1 MEDNRQE
8 NAMVTILGSGS
19 SDPAFA
25 KGKTYGY
32 GEFIEMMKR
41 RCSELENGQKEDLSF
56 SIGLS
61 RENGEHESF
70 KYRYSMARE
79 ADPFPIA
86 ERKAI
91 DGFRFRADF
100 SDDYEKTKREK
111 RIADSQEAFLDEI
124 DAERFRNMKIRTGYF
139 GGMKKER
146 YQNSVSISRS
156 VPKDIKGHIPEMQ
169 DLAPSW
175 ETLNEYRNGKTDADG
190 YTENFYRDLMKS
202 GYAADAK
209 TFEMKEKIARL
220 NALEALR
227 TIAGE
232 SGTVTLLC
240 WEKPGDFCHR
250 HVISEWLGGKSFEEI
265 LRGKAASL
273 DMSDELTVSP
283 ERAFIQESGF
293 PASSDKTGKEDEAVL
308 QQDADTPI
316 KEFRGPYAFLSNMSE
331 GPYKNK
337 KTPVWYHGRQYPCVE
352 TAYQSLRCARK
363 EDAER
368 IAVMN
373 GFDARTAGKDPS
385 LQIRADWNAVRL
397 DVMKELLRSK
407 FYMMKCGEPS
417 IAAKRL
423 DETGDREM
431 SGTLG
436 RLLMEVREENRNRL
450 KGIENANTKSPD
462 AERPTAEDKWSPG
475 DNVLYVIRLTTPES
489 VVTVSGI
496 RAPNYER
503 ALGEAMKKG
512 IDDDMLARLKPGD
525 VKDDVVGIYKT
536 QEDFTAAG
544 HAEEVWKEDRIQSG
558 RPFVIAGIGSREI
571 SDNPE
576 AAEMFR
582 KVFERLN
589 GCLDGNGSG
598 ILLRSGGSE
607 GADMIAET
615 TFKGAKEIILPWTDF
630 NGTHPD
636 ALIYRKDSEA
646 EEIVNRLHP
655 APEKLKTGARK
666 CIERDVWEII
676 GPPNSRRDADAVIC
690 WTPEAKMIGGTAM
703 AMRVAKEKGIPVY
716 NIADP
721 RDLEKLEKD
730 VFTRFSGGKEEKGNP
745 PSVEKDDKP
754 KYRTKADELRAK
766 AIRNLNQQNRK
777 DIETIPF

>member
-1 MEDNRQE
+1 MEDNRQ
-8 NAMVTILGSGS
+8 NNTMVTIFGSGS

-32 GEFIEMMKR
+32 GEFVEMMKR
-41 RCSELENGQKEDLSF
+41 RCSELEDGRKEDLSF
-56 SIGLS
+56 SIALS
-61 RENGEHESF
+61 RENGEQESF
-70 KYRYSMARE
+70 KYQYSMARE

-86 ERKAI
+86 ERMAI
-91 DGFRFRADF
+91 DDFRIRADF
-100 SDDYEKTKREK
+100 ADDYETTKREQ
-111 RIADSQEAFLDEI
+111 RIADGQEAFLDEI
-124 DAERFRNMKIRTGYF
+124 DAERFRGMKIRTGYF

-146 YQNSVSISRS
+146 YQNPVSISRS
-156 VPKDIKGHIPEMQ
+156 MPKDIKGHIPEMQ

-190 YTENFYRDLMKS
+190 YIENFYKDLMKS
-202 GYAADAK
+202 GYAADTR
-209 TFEMKEKIARL
+209 TFGMKEKIARI
-220 NALEALR
+220 NALEALK
-227 TIAGE
+227 TIAGD

-240 WEKPGDFCHR
+240 WEKPGDLCHR
-250 HVISEWLGGKSFEEI
+250 HVIREWLGGKSFEEI
-265 LRGKAASL
+265 LRGKTASL
-273 DMSDELTVSP
+273 DMSDERTISP
-283 ERAFIQESGF
+283 ERAFIQESGLSV
-293 PASSDKTGKEDEAVL
+293 SSVKPEKGDETVP
-308 QQDADTPI
+308 QQDTNDPI

-331 GPYKNK
+331 GPYKDK

-373 GFDARTAGKDPS
+373 GFNARTAGKEPS
-385 LQIRADWNAVRL
+385 LQIRADWNTMRL
-397 DVMKELLRSK
+397 GVMRDLLRSK
-407 FYMMKCGEPS
+407 FYITKDGKPS

-423 DETGDREM
+423 DETGDREIA
-431 SGTLG
+431 GTLG

-450 KGIENANTKSPD
+450 KGIENANTKNPD
-462 AERPTAEDKWSPG
+462 AEQPAPEKRWSPG
-475 DNVLYVIRLTTPES
+475 DDVLYVIRLTTPES
-489 VVTVSGI
+489 VMTVSGI
-496 RAPNYER
+496 KAPNYER

-525 VKDDVVGIYKT
+525 VKDDIVGIYKT

-544 HAEEVWKEDRIQSG
+544 HAEGVQKEDMMQSG
-558 RPFVIAGIGSREI
+558 RPFIIVGIGSREI
-571 SDNPE
+571 SGNPE

-589 GCLDGNGSG
+589 GCLDGNEGG

-636 ALIYRKDSEA
+636 ALVYRKDSEA

-655 APEKLKTGARK
+655 APEKLKIGARK

-721 RDLEKLEKD
+721 RDLERLEKD
-730 VFTRFSGGKEEKGNP
+730 VFSRFSGGKEEKGNP

>member
-1 MEDNRQE
+1 MEDNRQD

-32 GEFIEMMKR
+32 GEFVEMMKR
-41 RCSELENGQKEDLSF
+41 RCSELEDGRKEDLSF
-56 SIGLS
+56 SIALS
-61 RENGEHESF
+61 RENGEQESF
-70 KYRYSMARE
+70 KYQYSMARE

-86 ERKAI
+86 ERMAI
-91 DGFRFRADF
+91 DGFRIRADF
-100 SDDYEKTKREK
+100 ADDYETTKREQ

-124 DAERFRNMKIRTGYF
+124 DAERFRGMKIRTGYF

-175 ETLNEYRNGKTDADG
+175 ETLNEYRNGNIDADG
-190 YTENFYRDLMKS
+190 YTESFYKDLMKS
-202 GYAADAK
+202 GYAADTK
-209 TFEMKEKIARL
+209 IFGMKEKIARI
-220 NALEALR
+220 NALEALK
-227 TIAGE
+227 TIAGD

-240 WEKPGDFCHR
+240 WEKPGDLCHR
-250 HVISEWLGGKSFEEI
+250 HVIREWLGGKSFEEI
-265 LRGKAASL
+265 LRGKTASL
-273 DMSDELTVSP
+273 DMSDERTISP
-283 ERAFIQESGF
+283 ERAFIQESGISV
-293 PASSDKTGKEDEAVL
+293 SSGKPEKGDETVP
-308 QQDADTPI
+308 QQDANDPI

-331 GPYKNK
+331 GPYKDK

-368 IAVMN
+368 IAAMN
-373 GFDARTAGKDPS
+373 GFDAHTAGKEPS
-385 LQIRADWNAVRL
+385 LQIRADWNTMRL
-397 DVMKELLRSK
+397 DVMSDLLRSK
-407 FYMMKCGEPS
+407 FYITKDGKPS

-423 DETGDREM
+423 DETGDREI

-462 AERPTAEDKWSPG
+462 TERPTAEDKWSPG
-475 DNVLYVIRLTTPES
+475 DDVLYVIRLTTPES

-496 RAPNYER
+496 KAPNYER

-512 IDDDMLARLKPGD
+512 IDDDMLTRLKPGD
-525 VKDDVVGIYKT
+525 VKDDIVGIYKT

-544 HAEEVWKEDRIQSG
+544 HAEGVQKEDMMQSG
-558 RPFVIAGIGSREI
+558 RPFIIAGIGSREI

-589 GCLDGNGSG
+589 GCLDRNGAG

-655 APEKLKTGARK
+655 APEKLKIGARK

-690 WTPEAKMIGGTAM
+690 WTPEAKMVGGTAM

-716 NIADP
+716 NVADP
-721 RDLEKLEKD
+721 RD
-730 VFTRFSGGKEEKGNP
+730 FSDGKEEKRNP

-766 AIRNLNQQNRK
+766 AVRNLNQQNRK

>member
-8 NAMVTILGSGS
+8 NAMVTVLDSGS
-19 SDPAFA
+19 SDPVFA

-32 GEFIEMMKR
+32 GEFVEMMKR
-41 RCSELENGQKEDLSF
+41 RCSELRDGQKEELSF
-56 SIGLS
+56 SVRLR
-61 RENGEHESF
+61 RENGEDESV
-70 KYRYSMARE
+70 KYRYSMAHE
-79 ADPFPIA
+79 AVPFPIA
-86 ERKAI
+86 ERMAI
-91 DGFRFRADF
+91 DGFRFRANF
-100 SDDYEKTKREK
+100 SDDYEATKREK
-111 RIADSQEAFLDEI
+111 RIADGQEAFLNEI

-175 ETLNEYRNGKTDADG
+175 ETLNGYKNGKIDADG
-190 YTENFYRDLMKS
+190 YTESFYRDLMKS
-202 GYAADAK
+202 GYAAD
-209 TFEMKEKIARL
+209 TRIFGMKEKIARL
-220 NALEALR
+220 NALEALK
-227 TIAGE
+227 TIAGD
-232 SGTVTLLC
+232 SDTVTLLC
-240 WEKPGDFCHR
+240 WEKPGDLCHR
-250 HVISEWLGGKSFEEI
+250 HVIREWLGGKSFEEI

-273 DMSDELTVSP
+273 DMSDERTISP
-283 ERAFIQESGF
+283 ERAFIQESGLS
-293 PASSDKTGKEDEAVL
+293 ASSVKPEKSDEAVP
-308 QQDADTPI
+308 QQDANDPI

-331 GPYKNK
+331 GPYKDK

-352 TAYQSLRCARK
+352 TAYQSLRCARE

-373 GFDARTAGKDPS
+373 GFDARNAGKDPS
-385 LQIRADWNAVRL
+385 LQIRADWEAVRL
-397 DVMKELLRSK
+397 DVMKDLLRSR
-407 FYMMKCGEPS
+407 FYITKGGKPS

-423 DETGDREM
+423 DETSDREI

-436 RLLMEVREENRNRL
+436 RLLMEVREENRSRL

-462 AERPTAEDKWSPG
+462 TEQPAAEHRWSPG
-475 DNVLYVIRLTTPES
+475 DDVLYVIRLTTPES

-496 RAPNYER
+496 KASNYER

-512 IDDDMLARLKPGD
+512 IDDDMLTRLKPGD
-525 VKDDVVGIYKT
+525 VKDDIVGIYKT
-536 QEDFTAAG
+536 QKDFTAAG
-544 HAEEVWKEDRIQSG
+544 HAEGVRKEDRMQSG
-558 RPFVIAGIGSREI
+558 KPFIIAGIGSRKI
-571 SDNPE
+571 SGNPE
-576 AAEMFR
+576 AAEIFR
-582 KVFERLN
+582 KVFERFN
-589 GCLDGNGSG
+589 GCLDGNRAG

-676 GPPNSRRDADAVIC
+676 GPPNSRRDANAVIC
-690 WTPEAKMIGGTAM
+690 WTPEAKMVGGTAM
-703 AMRVAKEKGIPVY
+703 AMRVAKEKGIPIY

-721 RDLEKLEKD
+721 RDLERLEKD
-730 VFTRFSGGKEEKGNP
+730 VFSRFSSRKEEKRNP

-754 KYRTKADELRAK
+754 KYRTKADELRVK
-766 AIRNLNQQNRK
+766 AIKNLNQQNRK
-777 DIETIPF
+777 DIEKIPF